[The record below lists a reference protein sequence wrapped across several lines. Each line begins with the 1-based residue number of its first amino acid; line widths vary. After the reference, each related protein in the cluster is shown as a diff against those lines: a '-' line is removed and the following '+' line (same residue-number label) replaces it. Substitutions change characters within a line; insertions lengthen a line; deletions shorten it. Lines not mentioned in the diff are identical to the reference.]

1 METREYLARRH
12 QEVVD
17 EFIEAVLDEMACDMG
32 DLERNIVGVALR
44 QEVETRLVPGL
55 LAVHSL
61 LLGVDGETLAR
72 LPGWLGCVQTPMPS
86 DAGFFTEM
94 GRLLDPEG
102 GHLLE
107 ENSGLLPGESEASRA
122 FTGYL
127 WSMAPGISSRP
138 VT

>member
-1 METREYLARRH
+1 MRWPGTW
-12 QEVVD
+12 
-17 EFIEAVLDEMACDMG
+17 G
-32 DLERNIVGVALR
+32 DLERNIVGVSLR

-72 LPGWLGCVQTPMPS
+72 LPGWLDCVQTPMPS

-102 GHLLE
+102 CHLLG
-107 ENSGLLPGESEASRA
+107 ENAALLPGESEAARA
-122 FTGYL
+122 FTDCL
-127 WSMAPGISSRP
+127 WSMAPGIPSRRS